1 MTNSYNG
8 ELFRR
13 LAALERRVSK
23 LENAQSEFDRVIDPQ
38 GWIGEAF
45 EKLEEHNDRQF
56 AEVKAQ
62 LNTLEVKLDAVLQ
75 RLTGGG
81 CQ

>member
-1 MTNSYNG
+1 MSNSFDG
-8 ELFRR
+8 KLFRR

-23 LENAQSEFDRVIDPQ
+23 LENAQDEFDRVINPQ

-45 EKLEEHNDRQF
+45 EKQEEHIDEQF
-56 AEVKAQ
+56 AQVKVQ
-62 LNTLEVKLDAVLQ
+62 LNPLEGKLDAVLQ

-81 CQ
+81 Y